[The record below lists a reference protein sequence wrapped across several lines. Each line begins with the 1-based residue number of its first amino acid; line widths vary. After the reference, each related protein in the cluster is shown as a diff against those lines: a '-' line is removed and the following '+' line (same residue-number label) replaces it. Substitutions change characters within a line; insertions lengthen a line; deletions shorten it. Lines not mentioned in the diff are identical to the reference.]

1 MRWVFLAIMLGGC
14 GADPAPANDANDSAD
29 STDDSGTGETGDSG
43 ADEASITHGGDI
55 VASVCNRCHGL
66 GNPLASRIAGLDDD
80 EIASVIRN
88 GSGNMPPQDLDDG
101 EIADVIAYLR
111 VTYPE

>member
-1 MRWVFLAIMLGGC
+1 MRWVCLAMMLGGC
-14 GADPAPANDANDSAD
+14 GADAAPGNHANDSVAA
-29 STDDSGTGETGDSG
+29 TDDSGLSETGDSG
-43 ADEASITHGGDI
+43 VDEASITRGADI
-55 VASVCNRCHGL
+55 VASVCNHCHGF
-66 GNPLASRIAGLDDD
+66 GNPLAARIDGLDDD

-88 GSGNMPPQDLDDG
+88 GSGSMPPQDLDDG